1 MLSKAFVVAM
11 GVDKIENSSPASIE
25 LEKAVSSLKL
35 AETIYEETT
44 KRESVEYV
52 EQTSELAKK
61 LSLLIGKLS
70 TSKP

>member
-11 GVDKIENSSPASIE
+11 DKIENSSPASIE